1 MQTIIKN
8 GTIVTESERFKADL
22 LIAAGKIQAVGTGF
36 AEPGAQVLDAAG
48 QYVLPGAVDVHT
60 HISLQAGACH
70 TTDDFFTG
78 TRSAACGGT
87 TSVIEHLAFG
97 PKGCSLRYQIE
108 QYKKAAA
115 GKAVIDYG
123 LHGVIQQVTEET
135 LREME
140 ELAREGIQSFK
151 IYLTY
156 NFAIDDAGCL
166 RVFQKAKELNTP
178 IAVHCENDSL
188 VNYNRA
194 RLVAEGKT
202 APKYHALSRPNEVEA
217 EAVDRMIHIA
227 HLAGD
232 APLYI
237 VHLSARESL
246 KAVREAR
253 ARGQQHIYVET
264 CPQYLLLTEDAYE
277 REDGLKFVMSPPLR
291 KADDCRALWEGLAD
305 GTVDVVATD
314 YCPFNYK
321 TDKQLGKGDF
331 TKCPN
336 GGTGIEERVMA
347 LFSEGVMQGRI
358 TLEQFVKLLC
368 TNPARIYGAYPRKGA
383 IQPGADAD
391 LLLIDPQG
399 RGELTLKKLHGVV
412 DYTCYEGLQLRGALK
427 LVLSKGEIVCRD
439 GQFTGRAGAGVFLA
453 RQVQP
458 K

>member
-1 MQTIIKN
+1 MRTIIKQ
-8 GTIVTESERFKADL
+8 GTVVTEAEHFQADV
-22 LIAAGKIQAVGTGF
+22 LIEAGKVKALGGGF
-36 AEPGAQVLDAAG
+36 EETGAQVIEAAG
-48 QYVLPGAVDVHT
+48 LYVLPGAVDVHT

-123 LHGVIQQVTEET
+123 LHGVIQEVTEDT

-156 NFAIDDAGCL
+156 NFAIPDAGCL

-194 RLVAEGKT
+194 RLISEGKT

-217 EAVDRMIHIA
+217 EAVDRMLHIA

-246 KAVREAR
+246 QVVREAR
-253 ARGQQHIYVET
+253 ARGQKNIYVET
-264 CPQYLLLTEDAYE
+264 CPQYLLLTDEVYE
-277 REDGLKFVMSPPLR
+277 REDGLKFIMSPPLR
-291 KADDCRALWEGLAD
+291 KAKDCQALWEGLAD

-314 YCPFNYK
+314 YCPFYYK
-321 TDKQLGKGDF
+321 TDKQLGKDDF

-358 TLEQFVKLLC
+358 TIEQFVKLLC
-368 TNPARIYGAYPRKGA
+368 TNPARIYGAYPQKGTL
-383 IQPGADAD
+383 QPGADGD
-391 LLLIDPQG
+391 VMLIDPRG
-399 RGELTLKKLHGVV
+399 SGELTVKNLHGVV
-412 DYTCYEGLQLRGALK
+412 DYSCYEGLKLQGALK
-427 LVLSKGEIVCRD
+427 LVLSKGELVCRE
-439 GQFTGRAGAGVFLA
+439 GRFTGKAGAGKFLV